1 ISMMV
6 IGYPI
11 GGILCGEV
19 GKALLNEGAA
29 NWRIMFDIGAI
40 LSAVMIPI
48 VYFLMPESVHWLAR
62 KQPDNA
68 LQRVNAALKKLGH
81 RVVEALPVI
90 AEDQRKKS
98 VLDIFSPALAVSTI
112 LVTLAYFAHII
123 TFYYILKWTPTI
135 VTQMGIE
142 A

>member
-1 ISMMV
+1 RVFTGLGIGGMLSTTNAVVAEFSNNRHRGLCISMMV

-68 LQRVNAALKKLGH
+68 PQRVNAALKKLGH

-98 VLDIFSPALAVSTI
+98 VLDIFSPAL
-112 LVTLAYFAHII
+112 
-123 TFYYILKWTPTI
+123 
-135 VTQMGIE
+135 
-142 A
+142 